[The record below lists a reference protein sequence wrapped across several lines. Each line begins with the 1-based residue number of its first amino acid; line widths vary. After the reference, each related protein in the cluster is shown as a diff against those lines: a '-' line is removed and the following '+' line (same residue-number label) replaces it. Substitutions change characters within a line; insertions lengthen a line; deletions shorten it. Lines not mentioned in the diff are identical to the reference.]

1 MRVLYFDCFSGI
13 SGDMTLGAL
22 LDLGL
27 DHGAFL
33 KELDKLNVDGY
44 SIEIKKVVKNGLT
57 GTDVNVILQN
67 DHSSHEQNHSQPES
81 LGHPEQYQHH
91 DGHGDKIE
99 HNGEKAPSHDFGSH
113 GHDHSH
119 QHDHN
124 HNHDDH
130 GDVQH
135 HGHNHEHD
143 QGNEHQHSHEH
154 HHGHSH
160 EHSHQERNL
169 ADIENI
175 INKSG
180 LKPGVKAM
188 STRIFREIARAEAK
202 VHGKNINEVHF
213 HEVGAIDS
221 IVDIVGACICIDM
234 LGVERIYA
242 SELHDGKGFVRCAH
256 GLLPVPVPAV
266 MEMLCNSKIPL
277 ITEDIPFELVTP
289 TGIGILKMTCSSF
302 GKMPPMSI
310 EKSGYGMG
318 KRETGRFNA
327 LRAVVGSLYEH
338 DVVPND
344 EISILETN
352 IDNMSPEILG
362 YTMEKLLDNG
372 ALDVYYTPIYMKKGR
387 PSVMLSV
394 LAKCEDE
401 KKFSDLI
408 LRETSTLGIR
418 VNRSARYC
426 MNRELVKVN
435 TMYGDV
441 RVKIASIGD
450 IHKFAPEYEDCK
462 SIAVKT
468 GLPITKVY
476 EMVNETYRQ
485 EGNCIAVQ

>member
-27 DHGAFL
+27 DSTAFL
-33 KELDKLNVDGY
+33 QELDKLNVDGY
-44 SIEIKKVVKNGLT
+44 SIEIKKVVKNGIS
-57 GTDVNVILQN
+57 GTDVNVILESENQDGGQLH
-67 DHSSHEQNHSQPES
+67 DHDSHDHQHSHDHAHSHDHEHEHEHIHSHSHSHSQPE
-81 LGHPEQYQHH
+81 
-91 DGHGDKIE
+91 
-99 HNGEKAPSHDFGSH
+99 
-113 GHDHSH
+113 
-119 QHDHN
+119 
-124 HNHDDH
+124 
-130 GDVQH
+130 
-135 HGHNHEHD
+135 
-143 QGNEHQHSHEH
+143 
-154 HHGHSH
+154 
-160 EHSHQERNL
+160 RNL
-169 ADIENI
+169 EDIEKI
-175 INKSG
+175 INASG

-202 VHGKNINEVHF
+202 VHGKDISEVHF

-221 IVDIVGACICIDM
+221 IVDIIGVCICIDM

-242 SELHDGKGFVRCAH
+242 SELHEGKGFVKAAH

-266 MEMLCNSKIPL
+266 LEMLCNSRIPL
-277 ITEDIPFELVTP
+277 ISEDIPFELVTP

-310 EKSGYGMG
+310 EKTGYGMG

-327 LRAVVGSLYEH
+327 LRVVVGSLYEY
-338 DVVPND
+338 DTVPND

-352 IDNMSPEILG
+352 IDNMSPEIMG
-362 YTMEKLLDNG
+362 YTMEKLFENG
-372 ALDVYYTPIYMKKGR
+372 ALDVYCTPIYMKKSR
-387 PSVMLSV
+387 PSTMLTV

-401 KKFSDLI
+401 KKFSDI
-408 LRETSTLGIR
+408 IFRETSTLGIR
-418 VNRSARYC
+418 VTRSERYC

-441 RVKIASIGD
+441 RVKVASSGD
-450 IHKFAPEYEDCK
+450 IKKFAPEYEDCK
-462 SIAVKT
+462 DIAVRT

-476 EMVNETYRQ
+476 ELVNETYRQ